1 MLRITTEHKK
11 GRTTLAVEGRLAGP
25 WVQALEECWRDLRSS
40 SPHEKYQIHLCG
52 VSFIDPAGKLLL
64 AEIHRQGGQL
74 MAEGCLNQAV
84 IDEIAAAADSEKL
97 AHKEARPKKCPII
110 FWLFLAGL
118 LLPVAVLRADDHAV
132 SQPGVAS
139 SQQPALIRLTLDR
152 AVALALKQNPQVQI
166 AVLTAAQSEQDRTAA
181 RSALLPQAELR
192 VTDDVVRFN
201 IEAQFGSRFP
211 GLAQHVGPFQQFNA
225 GPSFGA
231 PILDLTLWRRF
242 QAAREQASAARAQSQ
257 STREQV
263 VFLVV
268 SQYLGCLRAT
278 ADVKAAQ
285 SRVGLAQALFDQASD
300 LQKQGVGTGIDT
312 LRANVELQ
320 NEKQR
325 LLQSQ
330 AARET
335 SLYSLSRLLNLD
347 PAQAIELADE
357 LSFSE
362 TPEFSAEE
370 SLTRAYTERAELRA
384 VEAQIRAAQ
393 GARRASSES
402 RLPALRFDGFWNYS
416 GVSATSGIPA
426 YQYQVSMGM
435 PLFTGGRIHAEIARA
450 GLEVQKFEQQRADLR
465 NQVALEVKTALINL
479 TSARNEVQVA
489 DLGARLAQE
498 EVSQARDRFQAGVAN
513 NIEVVSAQDA
523 LARANDNQI
532 AALYRFNQARADL
545 ARALGGTEKLYAR

>member
-11 GRTTLAVEGRLAGP
+11 GRITLAVEGRLAGP
-25 WVQALEECWRDLRSS
+25 WVQALEECWRDLRAS

-64 AEIHRQGGQL
+64 TEIHRQGGQL

-84 IDEIAAAADSEKL
+84 INEITAGAESEKL
-97 AHKEARPKKCPII
+97 MQKEGRQKKCPII

-118 LLPVAVLRADDHAV
+118 LFPAAVVHADDNTV
-132 SQPGVAS
+132 SQAGVA

-166 AVLTAAQSEQDRTAA
+166 SVLTAAQSEQDRTAA
-181 RSALLPQAELR
+181 RAALLPQATLG

-201 IEAQFGSRFP
+201 VETQFGSRIP
-211 GLAQHVGPFQQFNA
+211 GFAQHIGPFQQFNT
-225 GPSFGA
+225 GPSFET
-231 PILDLTLWRRF
+231 PILDLTLWRRY
-242 QAAREQASAARAQSQ
+242 QAAREQSSAARAQNL

-335 SLYSLSRLLNLD
+335 ALYSLNRLLNLD

-362 TPEFSAEE
+362 TPEFGAEE
-370 SLTRAYTERAELRA
+370 SMARAYAERAELRA
-384 VEAQIRAAQ
+384 IEAQIRAAQ
-393 GARRASSES
+393 SAQRAASES
-402 RLPALRFDGFWNYS
+402 RLPSLRFDGFWNYS
-416 GVSATSGIPA
+416 GISVTTGIPA
-426 YQYQVSMGM
+426 YEYAASVTM

-450 GLEVQKFEQQRADLR
+450 GLEVQKLEQKRADLR
-465 NQVALEVKTALINL
+465 NQVALEVKTAIVNL
-479 TSARNEVQVA
+479 ASARNEVQVA

-545 ARALGGTEKLYAR
+545 GRALGEIEKLYAR